1 MKSQITAIKELQ
13 LSIHVANLQAGW
25 WTDLSNNTDLS
36 DEVRNGTRLGKAIV
50 AEKLALVH
58 SEISEGLEGHR
69 KNLFDDKLT
78 HRPMVEVEMA
88 DAIIRIL
95 DLCGALKLDL
105 AGAIFEKLEY
115 NTTREDHQIK
125 NRKETNGKGY

>member
-1 MKSQITAIKELQ
+1 
-13 LSIHVANLQAGW
+13 
-25 WTDLSNNTDLS
+25 
-36 DEVRNGTRLGKAIV
+36 
-50 AEKLALVH
+50 
-58 SEISEGLEGHR
+58 
-69 KNLFDDKLT
+69 
-78 HRPMVEVEMA
+78 MVEVEMA